1 MRIAIA
7 TRYRQRV
14 GGVESYLETLLP
26 ALGRR
31 GHALLLLSEDAGTTR
46 PIALPDRATFETLSA
61 GGLERA
67 AGALAA
73 WRPDVVFLQGMSE
86 ARYEAALVP
95 IAPTALFLHS
105 YHGTCISGTK
115 THAFPGTSPCVRV
128 LGPGCLAQYFPRRCG
143 GLSPVSMWKRYAAE
157 TAHKAMFER
166 YRQVVVL
173 SEHMKREAVRHGVS
187 ADAVTVLAPPI
198 DGPTD
203 AVLPDTKRARL
214 ASHEREP
221 LRLLFIGRHEAEKGG
236 QILIDALPAVAGR
249 VSAGI
254 DVVFAGDGGRR
265 QEWEARAL
273 RHVSDRLRVRFIG
286 QIDPSDRDGWFDWS
300 DLLVVPSLWPEPFGL
315 VGPEAAVRGVP
326 AVAFDNGGT
335 PQWLVDGRT
344 GRLAKRGRLDPEALA
359 EAIAWCADSGRLLR
373 LAEAARAHAT
383 SWSMERHVI
392 EVENALIRA
401 RREHLA

>member
-1 MRIAIA
+1 VRIAIA

-26 ALGRR
+26 ALDRR

-46 PIALPDRATFETLSA
+46 PIALPDRAAFETLSA
-61 GGLERA
+61 GGLGRA

-73 WRPDVVFLQGMSE
+73 WRPDVIFLQGLSE
-86 ARYEAALVP
+86 ARYEAALVA
-95 IAPTALFLHS
+95 IAPTVLFLHS

-115 THAFPGTSPCVRV
+115 THAFPGTSPCERV

-157 TAHKAMFER
+157 TAHKANFGR

-173 SEHMKREAVRHGVS
+173 SDHMKREAVRHGNA

-198 DGPTD
+198 DGPED
-203 AVLPDTKRARL
+203 AVLPETKRARL
-214 ASHEREP
+214 AGREREP
-221 LRLLFIGRHEAEKGG
+221 LRLLFIGRHETEKGG
-236 QILIDALPAVAGR
+236 QILIDALPAVAAR
-249 VSAGI
+249 ASAGI

-265 QEWEARAL
+265 QEWEALAR
-273 RHVSDRLRVRFIG
+273 RHVTDRLRVRFIG
-286 QIDPSDRDGWFDWS
+286 QIDPSDRDRWFDWT
-300 DLLVVPSLWPEPFGL
+300 DLVVVPSLWPEPFGL

-335 PQWLVDGRT
+335 RQWLTDERT
-344 GRLAKRGRLDPEALA
+344 GRLVESGRLDGSALA
-359 EAIAWCADSGRLLR
+359 DAIDWCARDGRLLA
-373 LAEAARAHAT
+373 LAQGARTQAA
-383 SWSMERHVI
+383 SWSMDRHVA
-392 EVENALIRA
+392 ELEDALTRA
-401 RREHLA
+401 QQGQA

>member
-26 ALGRR
+26 ALDRR

-67 AGALAA
+67 VGALAA

-86 ARYEAALVP
+86 ARYEEALVP

-143 GLSPVSMWKRYAAE
+143 GLSPVSMWKLYAAE
-157 TAHKAMFER
+157 TAHQAMFER

-203 AVLPDTKRARL
+203 AVLPDAKRARL
-214 ASHEREP
+214 ASREREP

-273 RHVSDRLRVRFIG
+273 RHVSDRSAG
-286 QIDPSDRDGWFDWS
+286 QVHRARSTRRIVTGGSTGPICWS
-300 DLLVVPSLWPEPFGL
+300 CR
-315 VGPEAAVRGVP
+315 A
-326 AVAFDNGGT
+326 
-335 PQWLVDGRT
+335 
-344 GRLAKRGRLDPEALA
+344 
-359 EAIAWCADSGRLLR
+359 SGRSRSDWL
-373 LAEAARAHAT
+373 
-383 SWSMERHVI
+383 
-392 EVENALIRA
+392 A
-401 RREHLA
+401 RRLPCAACPRWPSTTAERRSGSLTDEPAASRNEGGWTRRRSPRQSPGAPTQGDSPGWPKPPARMRPAGRWSAMRSKWRTP

>member
-26 ALGRR
+26 ALDRR

-67 AGALAA
+67 VRALAA

-86 ARYEAALVP
+86 ARSEAALVP

-128 LGPGCLAQYFPRRCG
+128 LGPGCLAQFFPRRCG

-157 TAHKAMFER
+157 TAHHAIFER

-187 ADAVTVLAPPI
+187 SDAVTVLAPPI

-203 AVLPDTKRARL
+203 AALPDAKRARL
-214 ASHEREP
+214 AGREREP

-236 QILIDALPAVAGR
+236 QILIDALPEVAGR
-249 VSAGI
+249 VSGGI
-254 DVVFAGDGGRR
+254 DVVFVGDGGRR
-265 QEWEARAL
+265 QEWEGRAL

-286 QIDPSDRDGWFDWS
+286 QIDPSARGGWFEWS

-315 VGPEAAVRGVP
+315 VGPEAAVHGVP
-326 AVAFDNGGT
+326 AAAFDNGGT
-335 PQWLVDGRT
+335 PQWLVDERT
-344 GRLAKRGRLDPEALA
+344 GRLAERGRLDAGALA
-359 EAIAWCADSGRLLR
+359 EAIAWCADSGRLPR

-392 EVENALIRA
+392 EVENALTRA

>member
-1 MRIAIA
+1 VRIAIA

-26 ALGRR
+26 ALDRR

-46 PIALPDRATFETLSA
+46 PIALPDRATYETLSA

-67 AGALAA
+67 VGALVA
-73 WRPDVVFLQGMSE
+73 WRPDVLFLQGMSE
-86 ARYEAALVP
+86 ARYEEALVP
-95 IAPTALFLHS
+95 IAPTALFLHA

-143 GLSPVSMWKRYAAE
+143 GLSPVTMWQLYAAE

-198 DGPTD
+198 DGPSD
-203 AVLPDTKRARL
+203 AVLPNAKRARL
-214 ASHEREP
+214 ASREPEP
-221 LRLLFIGRHEAEKGG
+221 LRLLFMGRHEVEKGG
-236 QILIDALPAVAGR
+236 QILIDALPAVAAR

-254 DVVFAGDGGRR
+254 DVVFAGEGGRR

-273 RHVSDRLRVRFIG
+273 RHVSDHLRIRFIG
-286 QIDPSDRDGWFDWS
+286 LIDPSDRDGWFDWA

-335 PQWLVDGRT
+335 PQWLLDGRT
-344 GRLAKRGRLDPEALA
+344 GRLAERGRLDPEALG
-359 EAIAWCADSGRLLR
+359 EAIAWCADAGRLTG

-383 SWSMERHVI
+383 GWSMERHVI
-392 EVENALIRA
+392 DVENALTRT
-401 RREHLA
+401 RGEHLA

>member
-7 TRYRQRV
+7 TRYRERV

-26 ALGRR
+26 ALDRR

-67 AGALAA
+67 VSALAA

-95 IAPTALFLHS
+95 IAKTALFLHS

-157 TAHKAMFER
+157 TAHKAMFEQ

-173 SEHMKREAVRHGVS
+173 SEHMKREAVRHGVA

-198 DGPTD
+198 DGPAD
-203 AVLPDTKRARL
+203 AVLPETKRARL
-214 ASHEREP
+214 AGAAARAAP
-221 LRLLFIGRHEAEKGG
+221 
-236 QILIDALPAVAGR
+236 PAVHRTPRGRKRRPDLDRRTAGGR
-249 VSAGI
+249 PPLSAVI

-265 QEWEARAL
+265 QEWEARAA
-273 RHVSDRLRVRFIG
+273 RHALGSPAGPVRRARSTRRIATGGSTGRISWSCRVCGPSRSDWLARRLRCAACPRWPSTTAERASG
-286 QIDPSDRDGWFDWS
+286 SID
-300 DLLVVPSLWPEPFGL
+300 E
-315 VGPEAAVRGVP
+315 
-326 AVAFDNGGT
+326 
-335 PQWLVDGRT
+335 RT
-344 GRLAKRGRLDPEALA
+344 GRLVESGRLDAGALA
-359 EAIAWCADSGRLLR
+359 DAIEWCATRRTADR
-373 LAEAARAHAT
+373 ARAGRPAQASPGRWRGMCRSRGRPHAGRQQ
-383 SWSMERHVI
+383 MRV
-392 EVENALIRA
+392 
-401 RREHLA
+401 